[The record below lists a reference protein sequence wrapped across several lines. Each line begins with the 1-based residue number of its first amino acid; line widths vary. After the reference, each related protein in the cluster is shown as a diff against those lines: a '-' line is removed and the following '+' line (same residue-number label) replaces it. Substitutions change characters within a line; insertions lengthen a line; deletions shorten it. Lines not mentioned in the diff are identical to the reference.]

1 MKVTI
6 NEILNNKSINN
17 IKSSGLFSKVN
28 YKIVDTNNEYKKNI
42 EITVIEQPTG
52 EISAGAGYGTSGQ
65 TFNFGIK
72 ENNFK
77 GDGTIKFQCCDFSNI
92 CKGWT

>member
-28 YKIVDTNNEYKKNI
+28 YKIVDTNNEYEKYRI
-42 EITVIEQPTG
+42 AVIEQPI
-52 EISAGAGYGTSGQ
+52 EISGGGYEHLSD
-65 TFNFGIK
+65 I
-72 ENNFK
+72 
-77 GDGTIKFQCCDFSNI
+77 
-92 CKGWT
+92 